1 MRFIILGK
9 TTDDKGTQL
18 EQLTRKM
25 LEYQGLTNIVL
36 NKQVSGG
43 NELDA
48 NAEKVIEQI
57 GSKPITLPVLCE
69 CKAHNNPI
77 SLPDWLKF
85 LGKLYIERKKRQNTI
100 GLMIALNG
108 ANGAVMGSLSDD
120 FSEDD
125 CVQLIANDTL
135 KSILSSL
142 YQLPTPSQLRVLLM
156 KDSNK
161 AVEDV
166 DVVYYNKKAYLL
178 ISFEDNSFTLYSGK
192 GEYLDRERVMELL
205 PMIEKETPFKKR
217 DYVDINEL
225 RNQQKLEA
233 RLRVLLIRDCI
244 ETDFVTDVVF
254 KTKVEQ
260 VGLDIIDIDGF
271 FAKEPLF
278 NYDKETKII
287 TLREIDEALLSL
299 FYKTIFSSDQVPIE
313 LLQSQFYR
321 EHISDGFL
329 NVIKSIQFGFEVD
342 PKYKEQ
348 VLFILRHSPSALL
361 YSLTPDS
368 VFHSNQYPFM
378 DDGMKR
384 LFQSHFLSQIT
395 EGFKNDY
402 TNQRLSRFFFES
414 GINKMSVKTILSFGK
429 GDDLETL
436 EIRRFFHLAEIQGT
450 NQVGVLIAKDE
461 ENDEDK

>member
-1 MRFIILGK
+1 M
-9 TTDDKGTQL
+9 
-18 EQLTRKM
+18 
-25 LEYQGLTNIVL
+25 
-36 NKQVSGG
+36 
-43 NELDA
+43 
-48 NAEKVIEQI
+48 
-57 GSKPITLPVLCE
+57 
-69 CKAHNNPI
+69 
-77 SLPDWLKF
+77 
-85 LGKLYIERKKRQNTI
+85 
-100 GLMIALNG
+100 
-108 ANGAVMGSLSDD
+108 
-120 FSEDD
+120 
-125 CVQLIANDTL
+125 
-135 KSILSSL
+135 
-142 YQLPTPSQLRVLLM
+142 
-156 KDSNK
+156 
-161 AVEDV
+161 
-166 DVVYYNKKAYLL
+166 
-178 ISFEDNSFTLYSGK
+178 
-192 GEYLDRERVMELL
+192 
-205 PMIEKETPFKKR
+205 
-217 DYVDINEL
+217 
-225 RNQQKLEA
+225 
-233 RLRVLLIRDCI
+233 
-244 ETDFVTDVVF
+244 
-254 KTKVEQ
+254 
-260 VGLDIIDIDGF
+260 
-271 FAKEPLF
+271 
-278 NYDKETKII
+278 
-287 TLREIDEALLSL
+287 SL